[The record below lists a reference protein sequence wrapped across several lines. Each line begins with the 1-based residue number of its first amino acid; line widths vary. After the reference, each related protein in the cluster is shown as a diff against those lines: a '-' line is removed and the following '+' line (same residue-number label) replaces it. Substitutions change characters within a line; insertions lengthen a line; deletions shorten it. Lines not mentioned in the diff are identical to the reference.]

1 MKKLIKGLRSIFEKN
16 DIYSKLETLNQKILD
31 KNFWQDKSNSQKIIK
46 EKKLFEDLINSYD
59 ETVKGIKDLDDLYQ
73 LAIEENNKSVQDE
86 VSENIIT
93 LRKQV
98 KKNEIKCFLSN

>member
-16 DIYSKLETLNQKILD
+16 NIYSKLEKINKTILD
-31 KNFWQDKSNSQKIIK
+31 KNFWQDKSNSKKIIK
-46 EKKLFEDLINSYD
+46 EKKLFEELINSYS
-59 ETVKGIKDLDDLYQ
+59 ESVKSIKDLDDLYQ

-98 KKNEIKCFLSN
+98 KKMR